1 MAKFIFTKEK
11 IIVPGEK
18 IGMILQKHTIN
29 EVPPAGKELL
39 MLIDVGTGEKRYL
52 WTVGAW
58 DGYEWNC
65 SFDNVGY
72 IVIEWYELPPRKSA
86 VEDYSYMKDFW
97 TGK

>member
-58 DGYEWNC
+58 DGDEWSC
-65 SFDNVGY
+65 FFDNVGY